1 MQFFVIYYHGGG
13 NKMGIAIVTGASSGL
28 GKEFVY
34 QIASKEKNINEIWV
48 IARREERLKELAD
61 KVDIPIRILPLD
73 LAKRENIDYF
83 IEYLETRKPQIDML
97 VNAAG
102 FGKIGSYSDI
112 SRLDNDNMIG
122 LNCRAAVDMTTAVLP
137 YMKRKSRI
145 LEICST
151 SAFQPFQYLNVYA
164 ATKAF
169 LYRYSRALRIELLPR
184 GIHVTAVCPY
194 WIRDT
199 EFIPRARHNGNEKR
213 IKNFIFAGKARNVVI
228 MALNDSKI
236 GFPVS
241 TPGPVCFIHRIAAKF
256 IPHEI
261 MMWVWELI
269 RRL

>member
-1 MQFFVIYYHGGG
+1 
-13 NKMGIAIVTGASSGL
+13 MGIAIVTGASSGL

-48 IARREERLKELAD
+48 IARREERLKELAGRI
-61 KVDIPIRILPLD
+61 DIPIQILPLD
-73 LAKRENIDYF
+73 LTKRESIDYF
-83 IEYLETRKPQIDML
+83 IEYLETRKPQIDIL

-112 SRLDNDNMIG
+112 SRQDNDNMID

-199 EFIPRARHNGNEKR
+199 EFIHKAKHNGNEKK
-213 IKNFIFAGKARNVVI
+213 IKNFIFASRAKNVVG
-228 MALNDSKI
+228 MALNDSRI
-236 GFPVS
+236 GLPVS
-241 TPGPVCFIHRIAAKF
+241 TPGPICFIHRIVAKF

-261 MMWVWELI
+261 MMWLWELI

>member
-1 MQFFVIYYHGGG
+1 
-13 NKMGIAIVTGASSGL
+13 MGIAIVTGASSGL

-34 QIASKEKNINEIWV
+34 QIASKEKNISEIWV

-61 KVDIPIRILPLD
+61 SIHIPVQVLPID
-73 LAKRENIDYF
+73 LIKRENIDYF
-83 IEYLETRKPQIDML
+83 MQYLKTRNPQVNVL

-102 FGKIGSYSDI
+102 FGRIGSYKDI
-112 SRLDNDNMIG
+112 NLLDSDNMID
-122 LNCRAAVDMTTAVLP
+122 LNCRAAVDMTVAVLP

-199 EFIPRARHNGNEKR
+199 EFISKAKHSKDGKE
-213 IKNFIFAGKARNVVI
+213 IKNFIFASKVKNVVS
-228 MALNDSKI
+228 MALADSRI
-236 GFPVS
+236 GLPVS
-241 TPGPVCFIHRIAAKF
+241 TPGPICFVHRIVAKF

-261 MMWVWELI
+261 MMWLWELI